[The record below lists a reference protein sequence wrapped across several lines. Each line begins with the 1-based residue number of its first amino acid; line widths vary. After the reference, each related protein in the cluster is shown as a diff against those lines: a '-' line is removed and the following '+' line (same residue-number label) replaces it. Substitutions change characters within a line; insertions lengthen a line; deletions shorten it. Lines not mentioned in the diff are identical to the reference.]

1 MDDYEDIIDL
11 EKVEP
16 NSKHPRMSIYNR
28 SAIFAPFAALN
39 GFDDE
44 VSETARLTDKKIELS
59 DDLKNII
66 NDKLINLKNNQEIN
80 IEYFVKDSRKSGG
93 KYINK
98 IGIIK
103 KIDYIKKEIIFI
115 DKTIIKIDN
124 IIKIKEI

>member
-1 MDDYEDIIDL
+1 MDDYKDIIDL
-11 EKVEP
+11 DTVEP

-44 VSETARLTDKKIELS
+44 INETKRLTDNKIELNE
-59 DDLKNII
+59 DLKNIL
-66 NDKLINLKNNQEIN
+66 NEKLINLKNNQEIN
-80 IEYFVKDSRKSGG
+80 IEYFVKDNKKSGG

-115 DKTIIKIDN
+115 DKTTINIDN
-124 IIKIKEI
+124 IIKIKE